1 MIEWIM
7 SSTTQP
13 KNTPKSPPDH
23 GRLWAED
30 RERQLLEVTM
40 EILANQGVD
49 GVRIPE
55 VATAAG
61 VTRPTV
67 YKHFP
72 NRQALLIGVLED
84 FGKTLEQRFRKAL
97 AGEKQSLEQALHG
110 VLDAIFDTLEERGAG
125 AWKLLISLGP
135 DPEVERVVQE
145 VRERLLRPWVARVTD
160 FTGLSTR
167 DARHLSQ
174 MLAATTAPVLGAWL
188 DGDLPREQA
197 RAMMIR
203 GNSALLREFSKESSH

>member
-1 MIEWIM
+1 MNT
-7 SSTTQP
+7 TTQP
-13 KNTPKSPPDH
+13 KPPPKGQPEH

-40 EILANQGVD
+40 EILASQGVD

-55 VATAAG
+55 VAAIAG

-72 NRQALLIGVLED
+72 NRQALLIGVLEH
-84 FGKTLEQRFRKAL
+84 FGKTLEQRFRNAL
-97 AGEKQSLEQALHG
+97 TGEKQSLEQALQG
-110 VLDAIFDTLEERGAG
+110 VLDAICDTLGDRGVG

-145 VRERLLRPWVARVTD
+145 VRSQLLRPWVSRVAD
-160 FTGLSTR
+160 VTGLSKR
-167 DARHLSQ
+167 EAKHLCP

-188 DGDLPREQA
+188 QGSLTREQA
-197 RAMMIR
+197 RSTLIR
-203 GNSALLREFSKESSH
+203 GISALLREFSKEDPH